1 MTMLRMIAGLEA
13 ISSGDIS
20 IDGNVVNQLAPMDR
34 DMLEPGRFGQLFLP
48 RLRCRR
54 RSSGTAI

>member
-1 MTMLRMIAGLEA
+1 MIAGLEA

-34 DMLEPGRFGQLFLP
+34 NMLEPGRVG
-48 RLRCRR
+48 
-54 RSSGTAI
+54 